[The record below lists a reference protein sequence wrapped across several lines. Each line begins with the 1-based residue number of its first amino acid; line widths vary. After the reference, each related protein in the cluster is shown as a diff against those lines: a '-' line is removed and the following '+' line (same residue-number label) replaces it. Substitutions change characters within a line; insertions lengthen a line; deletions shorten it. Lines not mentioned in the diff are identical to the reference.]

1 MFAIVLHEY
10 GIGFEKQFVSLRISS
25 NSRKGAKLI
34 ETEKILKA
42 ARLIFNSIVGVW
54 DYQNRRTTVILK
66 TVVYRK
72 IVVKSIYRLLSERA
86 AF

>member
-42 ARLIFNSIVGVW
+42 ARLIFNSIVGV
-54 DYQNRRTTVILK
+54 
-66 TVVYRK
+66 
-72 IVVKSIYRLLSERA
+72 
-86 AF
+86 